1 MVTHTLYTLRE
12 VIILIDANNKMS
24 FENLKDFSKKLFSG
38 KQSTKIK
45 IFSTISILWMILIG
59 YLVWWNGLKSPG
71 FDKSFKWEEWI
82 WFGLVP
88 AVTPFIIYIIWK
100 KDE

>member
-1 MVTHTLYTLRE
+1 
-12 VIILIDANNKMS
+12 MS
-24 FENLKDFSKKLFSG
+24 FQNLKDFNKKLFSG
-38 KQSTKIK
+38 EQSTKIK

-88 AVTPFIIYIIWK
+88 AVTPFIIYNIWK
-100 KDE
+100 KKDE

>member
-1 MVTHTLYTLRE
+1 
-12 VIILIDANNKMS
+12 MS

-45 IFSTISILWMILIG
+45 IFSTMSILWMILIG

-71 FDKSFKWEEWI
+71 FDKGFKWEEWI

>member
-1 MVTHTLYTLRE
+1 
-12 VIILIDANNKMS
+12 MS

-100 KDE
+100 EDE

>member
-1 MVTHTLYTLRE
+1 MLRE
-12 VIILIDANNKMS
+12 VIILIDANKKMS

-45 IFSTISILWMILIG
+45 IFSTMSILWMILIG

>member
-1 MVTHTLYTLRE
+1 MFLQNVKNFGKRLC
-12 VIILIDANNKMS
+12 
-24 FENLKDFSKKLFSG
+24 SG
-38 KQSTKIK
+38 NQSTKVK
-45 IFSTISILWMILIG
+45 IFSTLSLLWIILIG

-88 AVTPFIIYIIWK
+88 AITPFVIYIIWK

>member
-1 MVTHTLYTLRE
+1 M
-12 VIILIDANNKMS
+12 
-24 FENLKDFSKKLFSG
+24 
-38 KQSTKIK
+38 
-45 IFSTISILWMILIG
+45 SILWMILIG

-88 AVTPFIIYIIWK
+88 AITPFVIYIIWK

>member
-1 MVTHTLYTLRE
+1 
-12 VIILIDANNKMS
+12 MS
-24 FENLKDFSKKLFSG
+24 FQNFKKFSTRLLSG
-38 KQSTKIK
+38 EQSTKVK
-45 IFSTISILWMILIG
+45 IFSTLSLLWMILIG

-88 AVTPFIIYIIWK
+88 AVTPFIFYLIWK
-100 KDE
+100 KRD

>member
-1 MVTHTLYTLRE
+1 
-12 VIILIDANNKMS
+12 MS

-38 KQSTKIK
+38 KQSIKIK
-45 IFSTISILWMILIG
+45 IFSTMSILWMILIG

-88 AVTPFIIYIIWK
+88 AVSPFIIYIIWK

>member
-1 MVTHTLYTLRE
+1 M
-12 VIILIDANNKMS
+12 
-24 FENLKDFSKKLFSG
+24 
-38 KQSTKIK
+38 
-45 IFSTISILWMILIG
+45 SILWMILIG

-100 KDE
+100 EDE

>member
-1 MVTHTLYTLRE
+1 
-12 VIILIDANNKMS
+12 MS
-24 FENLKDFSKKLFSG
+24 FQNLKDFNKKLFSG
-38 KQSTKIK
+38 VHSTKIK
-45 IFSTISILWMILIG
+45 IFSTISFLWMILIG

-100 KDE
+100 KKDE

>member
-1 MVTHTLYTLRE
+1 
-12 VIILIDANNKMS
+12 MS
-24 FENLKDFSKKLFSG
+24 LQNFKNFSSKLFSG
-38 KQSTKIK
+38 KQSIKIK

-88 AVTPFIIYIIWK
+88 AITPFLIYIIWK

>member
-1 MVTHTLYTLRE
+1 
-12 VIILIDANNKMS
+12 MS
-24 FENLKDFSKKLFSG
+24 FQNFKKF
-38 KQSTKIK
+38 STKLLSGEQSIKVK
-45 IFSTISILWMILIG
+45 IFSTMSILWMILIG

-88 AVTPFIIYIIWK
+88 AVAPFIIYIIWK
-100 KDE
+100 KKDE

>member
-1 MVTHTLYTLRE
+1 
-12 VIILIDANNKMS
+12 MS
-24 FENLKDFSKKLFSG
+24 FQNLKDFNKKLFSG
-38 KQSTKIK
+38 EQSTKIK

-59 YLVWWNGLKSPG
+59 YRVWWNGLKSPG

-88 AVTPFIIYIIWK
+88 AITPFIIYIIWK
-100 KDE
+100 KKDE

>member
-1 MVTHTLYTLRE
+1 MF
-12 VIILIDANNKMS
+12 IQNFKN
-24 FENLKDFSKKLFSG
+24 FSKKLFSG
-38 KQSTKIK
+38 NQSTRVK

-59 YLVWWNGLKSPG
+59 YLVWWNGIKSPG

-88 AVTPFIIYIIWK
+88 AISPFIIYIIWK

>member
-1 MVTHTLYTLRE
+1 
-12 VIILIDANNKMS
+12 MS
-24 FENLKDFSKKLFSG
+24 FQNFKKFSTKLLSG
-38 KQSTKIK
+38 EQSTKVK
-45 IFSTISILWMILIG
+45 IFSTLSLLWMILIG

-88 AVTPFIIYIIWK
+88 AVTPFIFYLIWK
-100 KDE
+100 KRD